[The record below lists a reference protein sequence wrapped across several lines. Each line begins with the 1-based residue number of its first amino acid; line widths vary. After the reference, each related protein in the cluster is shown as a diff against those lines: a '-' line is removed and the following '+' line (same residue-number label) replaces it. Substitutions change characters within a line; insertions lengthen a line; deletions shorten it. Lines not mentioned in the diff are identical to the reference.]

1 MESANEPEAGTMT
14 LFFNRTS
21 EKSKRRFLRNNMTRA
36 EEILW
41 ARLKSRQVLGYK
53 FRRQYSV
60 GAFVLDFYSPQLKL
74 AIEVDGESHNSEAA
88 REYDAERAK
97 YLGRFDI
104 RVIRFS
110 NDDVYAF
117 PDAVLERITRT
128 IQGRESPA
136 PATLSPPS

>member
-1 MESANEPEAGTMT
+1 
-14 LFFNRTS
+14 
-21 EKSKRRFLRNNMTRA
+21 MTRA